1 MAGPTGS
8 RQTALEPRWGGPTRT
23 EHLLRDRWDAYDL
36 DPARTTALKETLNRE
51 LLQHN
56 LKNPAICLRTPG
68 QQEYRTALIEAG
80 LRPALLQN
88 KDARESLEG
97 VKKRWEALIDKRGK
111 EAHLRDYRISMG
123 LLGR

>member
-36 DPARTTALKETLNRE
+36 DPARTTALKETLSRT

-56 LKNPAICLRTPG
+56 VKNPATCLRTPD
-68 QQEYRTALIEAG
+68 QADYRAALIEAG
-80 LRPALLQN
+80 LRPALIEG
-88 KDARESLEG
+88 KDAAESLQE
-97 VKKRWEALIDKRGK
+97 VKKRWQALIAKQGK